1 MPTVHAA
8 ILPSRR
14 LVPRSHPE
22 GEWHGGRSKMLH
34 LHMLN
39 PMDVAEQLAS
49 FAKPLHRPL
58 PRLHRPQD
66 SRRGTAC
73 SADS

>member
-22 GEWHGGRSKMLH
+22 SEWHGGRSKMLH
-34 LHMLN
+34 PAMLT
-39 PMDVAEQLAS
+39 PLDVPKREPNRLL
-49 FAKPLHRPL
+49 PRPL

-66 SRRGTAC
+66 NAHRGG
-73 SADS
+73 